1 MATRPA
7 PSSADA
13 GAGAG
18 MGVGP
23 GAAGDPG
30 ADAVATGAGTD
41 FPRTGR
47 VVEGRRKVRMADVGA
62 DRRARLDALARYL
75 HDVAEDD
82 AAGAALPA
90 TVGWVLR
97 STRMQIDRFPTLGE
111 DLVLH
116 TFCSATATR
125 WAERTSVVHGSGGAL
140 VRAMSIWVAIDT
152 TTGAPVRLGDWF
164 LSIYGPSAEGRRAS
178 TRLALGPPLG
188 PAPPARPWPLRRSD
202 VDAWSHVNNAIAWA
216 AVEDAVEIGPDDA
229 MVALLEHHAPIGAD
243 ARPVLAVR
251 SHGDERSV
259 WLLDSGG
266 GSGEAVRVLMASKVE
281 LRPGGPSSGRG

>member
-13 GAGAG
+13 GAGL
-18 MGVGP
+18 GVGP
-23 GAAGDPG
+23 GAAGDPD
-30 ADAVATGAGTD
+30 ADAVATEPGSD
-41 FPRTGR
+41 LPRTGR

-111 DLVLH
+111 ELVLH

-125 WAERTSVVHGSGGAL
+125 WAERTSVVRGSGGAL
-140 VRAMSIWVAIDT
+140 VRAVSIWVAVDT

-164 LSIYGPSAEGRRAS
+164 FSVYGPSAEGRRAS
-178 TRLALGPPLG
+178 ARLALGPPLG

-202 VDAWSHVNNAIAWA
+202 IDAWSHVNNAIAWA
-216 AVEDAVEIGPDDA
+216 AVEDAVEIGPDDT
-229 MVALLEHHAPIGAD
+229 MVALLEHHAPIGAE

-259 WLLDSGG
+259 WLLDTGG
-266 GSGEAVRVLMASKVE
+266 GSGEAVRVLMASRVE
-281 LRPGGPSSGRG
+281 LRPGGPSSGKA